1 MRINRDFQG
10 VLTLKSGKYG
20 VYISIRPH
28 PPRHPGAVP
37 RLKKV
42 TRSRTETKEN
52 LSQKNTGKKQSALA
66 ELAAAAVVGRPPMAE
81 KTKPKTKI
89 PSTTENQMLKSIF
102 DLCSVDGINNLRN
115 GAIEGIK
122 NIVAEESEGDLYQY
136 FLPKKIWSELDK
148 SISHVSDLMSGK
160 EQAQATKRREKSV
173 SIAIADATQ
182 HILKFLYPGQILILS
197 MLDEIR
203 IENKLLGTIEP
214 KN

>member
-1 MRINRDFQG
+1 M
-10 VLTLKSGKYG
+10 
-20 VYISIRPH
+20 
-28 PPRHPGAVP
+28 
-37 RLKKV
+37 
-42 TRSRTETKEN
+42 
-52 LSQKNTGKKQSALA
+52 
-66 ELAAAAVVGRPPMAE
+66 
-81 KTKPKTKI
+81 

-102 DLCSVDGINNLRN
+102 DSCSVDGINNLRN

-203 IENKLLGTIEP
+203 IENKWL
-214 KN
+214 KNQVKNLESELATKNDIGELMSELRGVRAELAETRTVAYQLKENATKVQANPAVGYR